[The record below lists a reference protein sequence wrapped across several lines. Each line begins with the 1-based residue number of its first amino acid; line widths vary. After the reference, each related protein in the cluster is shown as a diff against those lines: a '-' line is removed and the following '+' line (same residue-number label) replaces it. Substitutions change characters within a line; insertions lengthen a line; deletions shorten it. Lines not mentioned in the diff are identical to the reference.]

1 MGDSGVSLLVSLS
14 SSLSMPV
21 RGTVRRTLSLQFPP
35 VGVGPL
41 SLLLRLLQLA
51 LQLLHAGVQ
60 LVHLQRDTLHHLG
73 LQGGHVG
80 FVLGLDGPLQLLQLQ
95 LQLLVLTLQLT
106 ASALHPLTGAAL
118 RRQLHL
124 LLQLSDTSLKTP
136 PLLHHLSTEGE
147 KSSRQL
153 LKGRKEKRNN
163 VQFASKKTG
172 SISASMPFSF
182 FSVSLLTARIS
193 SRDMR
198 RSLLLLAHLVLP
210 GQVPLVLSLH
220 GLHVDFQA
228 QLSVFVPC
236 SSSSSSSS
244 CVFIS
249 SSCCVQLSGQ
259 SQSSGLLLSGLGFS
273 FVSLLCVTSR
283 DVGDDLPQVVL
294 VHQQVVELLLNA
306 SLGFVELLEGGA
318 LLLHAL
324 VGSLQVSLVSL
335 LRLLRRL
342 QRPCLGLHD
351 RAVFSGL
358 DGLPLH
364 IAQQHAHTL
373 HLCLSLSENLSC
385 SSWTDPSA
393 FFLRCSESPF
403 PCIRVWISMA
413 SSLLQL
419 LVELVEGLPVFLP
432 HLPQLLLVDFSLVV
446 QSPFQMSHL
455 GLTLRPER
463 GNGVQRVLQL
473 RLQRL
478 QLLPQVSAVFLCL
491 GASLPLQI
499 QILLQLRQLSLHL
512 SDLLLGQ
519 VLLSRLLLDP
529 EGGRGGENNEPG
541 QSRLELLLLLG
552 QLSAQLGDLSLQLGD
567 LVVDLVEVAVQLA
580 SVLLQLLA

>member
-1 MGDSGVSLLVSLS
+1 
-14 SSLSMPV
+14 
-21 RGTVRRTLSLQFPP
+21 PP
-35 VGVGPL
+35 APEG
-41 SLLLRLLQLA
+41 Q
-51 LQLLHAGVQ
+51 
-60 LVHLQRDTLHHLG
+60 
-73 LQGGHVG
+73 
-80 FVLGLDGPLQLLQLQ
+80 
-95 LQLLVLTLQLT
+95 
-106 ASALHPLTGAAL
+106 
-118 RRQLHL
+118 
-124 LLQLSDTSLKTP
+124 
-136 PLLHHLSTEGE
+136 EGE
-147 KSSRQL
+147 EKQRSVCI
-153 LKGRKEKRNN
+153 KEDREVKEEED
-163 VQFASKKTG
+163 G
-172 SISASMPFSF
+172 ISASMPFSF

-198 RSLLLLAHLVLP
+198 GFVSVLVGHVDAGLQLLQVQLQLLPGGHGCRALLPLRSLLLLAHLVLP

-228 QLSVFVPC
+228 QLSVFC
-236 SSSSSSSS
+236 SLQLVLQLLQLRLHLLQLLS
-244 CVFIS
+244 
-249 SSCCVQLSGQ
+249 VQLSGQ

-364 IAQQHAHTL
+364 RPAACSHSPP
-373 HLCLSLSENLSC
+373 LSLALGELELQLLDRSLG
-385 SSWTDPSA
+385 
-393 FFLRCSESPF
+393 FFLRAQVAL
-403 PCIRVWISMA
+403 PCIR
-413 SSLLQL
+413 L

-463 GNGVQRVLQL
+463 GNGAPAGR
-473 RLQRL
+473 RWS
-478 QLLPQVSAVFLCL
+478 PACPPAPSSAPPAPPPGL
-491 GASLPLQI
+491 GGVSLPWCEPASPDPDPPAAPTAEPP
-499 QILLQLRQLSLHL
+499 SLG
-512 SDLLLGQ
+512 SSSGPG
-519 VLLSRLLLDP
+519 SS
-529 EGGRGGENNEPG
+529 EPPPPR
-541 QSRLELLLLLG
+541 S
-552 QLSAQLGDLSLQLGD
+552 
-567 LVVDLVEVAVQLA
+567 
-580 SVLLQLLA
+580 